1 MALSGFPLLEPSLAR
16 ARKDSAKTGIN
27 TLGAHF
33 ELLHNSNCCAH
44 FELLHNS
51 NCCEFGLLAKM
62 QWAGTSDE
70 VLPSLSRHVPS
81 SDFGLGSS
89 QFFDTRCI

>member
-1 MALSGFPLLEPSLAR
+1 MALSGFPLLEPGLAR

-33 ELLHNSNCCAH
+33 ELLHNSNCE
-44 FELLHNS
+44 FE
-51 NCCEFGLLAKM
+51 LLAKM